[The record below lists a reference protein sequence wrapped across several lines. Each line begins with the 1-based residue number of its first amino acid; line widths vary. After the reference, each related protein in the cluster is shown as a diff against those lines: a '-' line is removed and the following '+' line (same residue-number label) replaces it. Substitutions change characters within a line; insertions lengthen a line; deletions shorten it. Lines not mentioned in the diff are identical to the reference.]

1 MGQFVWGIC
10 GVESDNSSMR
20 SFYHMLGDAL
30 AHQPNDF
37 VDLLTPWILLA
48 FGGIILLLMTYAW
61 WTCPAY

>member
-1 MGQFVWGIC
+1 
-10 GVESDNSSMR
+10 MR